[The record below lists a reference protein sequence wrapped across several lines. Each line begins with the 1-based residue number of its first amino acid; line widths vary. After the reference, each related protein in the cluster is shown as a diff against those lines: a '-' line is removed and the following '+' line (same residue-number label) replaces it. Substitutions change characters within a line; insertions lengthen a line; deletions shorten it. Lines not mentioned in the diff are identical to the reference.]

1 MSRGYVVALQHRV
14 RELEQEIADLT
25 EEPDAPLDIEGL
37 VRGAGLVKI
46 KENDENRYLGPS
58 SGIAMTR
65 LVMEL
70 AKELCHTNRISAIV
84 PERKAKEIKET
95 FAKEAS
101 KPTSKVYP
109 LISFV
114 AAPSL
119 PSQDLTEKLVEN
131 FNVKG
136 SFPRL

>member
-1 MSRGYVVALQHRV
+1 MLLQNKV
-14 RELEQEIADLT
+14 RQLENEMANFTEQEDNV
-25 EEPDAPLDIEGL
+25 PLDIEGL

-46 KENDENRYLGPS
+46 KENDEDRYLGPS

-70 AKELCHTNRISAIV
+70 AKELCQTTQIKAIV

-101 KPTSKVYP
+101 KPTSKIYP

-114 AAPSL
+114 AAPNL
-119 PSQDLTEKLVEN
+119 PSWDLTENLLEN
-131 FNVKG
+131 FNIKG
-136 SFPRL
+136 W